1 MVQDVRV
8 RARERIVR
16 LPRGGALAEET
27 WWARHRAITLIAWG
41 HLPLLLLVGRA
52 NGIPIDHLIFEV
64 GLIGLAAT
72 LASVAAERFLASA
85 AATFALVTSSALLV
99 HFSQGLIEMHF
110 HFFVVVAIITL
121 YQDWRP
127 YLLGLGYVVVHHGL
141 FGTIQPHDVYN
152 HPAALANPRL
162 WAVIH
167 GVFILGASAAGIVN
181 WRFNEKMAGRLTE
194 SLEQLAERE
203 ARFRSL
209 IQNSFDV
216 VAVVDANLRFT
227 YVSSAVGAAYEGT
240 PEELIGTCLMDL
252 VHPSDAAIARGALHD
267 LVNDNRESASF
278 EVRIRGAADSWRWI
292 EVRATDHLSDE
303 VVAGIV
309 LNYHDVTAR
318 RSIQEEST
326 TLAALVAASPDAI
339 LRLTPEGIITSWNR
353 GATELYGY
361 GRDEIIGRHVGVLV
375 PQEFESQF
383 EDVTQ
388 QVLAGATVPAFDS
401 VRLRKGGGRVD
412 VSLTMFPLCDP
423 DGSVTGLAS
432 IARDMTERNTAQ
444 EAQESLQTQL
454 RQAQKMHSI
463 GQLAG
468 GIAHDFNNILA
479 IISNYATFLRDG
491 VSDPDQQEDLDE
503 ILKASKRG
511 AALIRQ
517 LLLFSRKEVS
527 QPEHLDIDSMIGD
540 AGKLLSRS
548 LGEDVVLELD
558 LDGSLPSVFI
568 DRTQLD
574 QILINLAVN
583 ARDAMPTGGRF
594 SISTSLQVLDDE
606 VTQIHPEMAP
616 GSYVCITFSDTGQG
630 MARDVQEQIFDPFF
644 TTKQRGEGTGL
655 GLATVYGI
663 VKQAGGYIYVY
674 SEPRKGT
681 SFRVYL
687 PPSLDRAKTEP
698 HDVSLAAA
706 PAAGGTETILVV
718 EDDRALREMV
728 RRILSG
734 SGYEVV
740 VAADPNEAIATAERL
755 DRLDLLLTDVVMPVM
770 TGRALADAI
779 QRTRGTVPVIFMS
792 GYTSDVI
799 THRGE
804 LDEGVKLVQKPF
816 SSRELLDVVRQA
828 LDAPPAELPPSAN
841 AVSILIVDDEPVFRD
856 FLKVVIED
864 MDRSIEVRVAGSGH
878 DALRAIE
885 SRRPEIVLVD
895 SLSAPMT
902 GQELAER
909 LRLQPQ
915 PPALIAVTAGT
926 PTQER
931 PWADAVVQKG
941 ARMIDELG
949 RLVEEYR

>member
-8 RARERIVR
+8 RAREKIVR

-41 HLPLLLLVGRA
+41 HLPLLLIIGRA
-52 NGIPIDHLIFEV
+52 RSIPVDHLILEV
-64 GLIGLAAT
+64 GLLGLAAA
-72 LASVAAERFLASA
+72 LASVAKERFLASA

-127 YLLGLGYVVVHHGL
+127 YLLGLGYVVIHHGL
-141 FGTIQPHDVYN
+141 FGTLQPHDVYN

-181 WRFNEKMAGRLTE
+181 WRFNEKMAGQLTR
-194 SLEQLAERE
+194 SMEQLAESE

-216 VAVVDANLRFT
+216 VAVVDADLRFT
-227 YVSSAVGAAYEGT
+227 YVSSAADRDDEGT
-240 PEELIGTCLMDL
+240 PDEMVGTCLMEL
-252 VHPSDAAIARGALHD
+252 VHPSDAGIARGALENLIKGNED
-267 LVNDNRESASF
+267 STSF
-278 EVRIRGAADSWRWI
+278 EVRLKGVADTWRWI

-318 RSIQEEST
+318 RSIQEEGT

-339 LRLTPEGIITSWNR
+339 LRLSPDGIITSWNK
-353 GATELYGY
+353 GATDLYGY
-361 GRDEIIGRHVGVLV
+361 ERDDVIGHHVGVLV
-375 PQEFESQF
+375 PNEFEPEF
-383 EDVTQ
+383 EDVLRR
-388 QVLAGATVPAFDS
+388 VLAGETVSAFDS
-401 VRLRKGGGRVD
+401 VRLRKGGDRVH

-423 DGSVTGLAS
+423 DGTVTGVAS

-444 EAQESLQTQL
+444 EAQESLEGQL

-491 VSDPDQQEDLDE
+491 VADPDQQEDLDE

-527 QPEHLDIDSMIGD
+527 QPEHLDIDAMIGD

-558 LDGSLPSVFI
+558 LDGSLPTVFI
-568 DRTQLD
+568 DRSQLD

-594 SISTSLQVLDDE
+594 RISTSLQVLDDE
-606 VTQIHPEMAP
+606 VGQIHPEMSA

-630 MARDVQEQIFDPFF
+630 MAKGIQEQIFDPFF

-674 SEPRKGT
+674 SEARKGT

-687 PPSLDRAKTEP
+687 PPSVNGAATDP
-698 HDVSLAAA
+698 HDVSSAAA
-706 PAAGGTETILVV
+706 PTAGGTETILVV

-740 VAADPNEAIATAERL
+740 VAADPNEAIARSERL

-770 TGRALADAI
+770 TGRALADTI
-779 QRTRGTVPVIFMS
+779 QRARGAVPVIFMS

-804 LDEGVKLVQKPF
+804 LEEGVKLVQKPF
-816 SSRELLDVVRQA
+816 SSRELLAAVRQA
-828 LDAPPAELPPSAN
+828 LDAPPVELPPSASE
-841 AVSILIVDDEPVFRD
+841 VSILIVDDEPVFRD

-864 MDRSIEVRVAGSGH
+864 MDRRIDVRVAGTGH

-885 SRRPEIVLVD
+885 IRRPQIVLVD

-902 GQELAER
+902 GRELAER
-909 LRLQPQ
+909 LRLQPD
-915 PPALIAVTAGT
+915 PPALIAVTAST
-926 PTQER
+926 PSAER

-941 ARMIDELG
+941 ARLIDELG
-949 RLVEEYR
+949 RLVHEYR